1 MIGAAILSNPPKIF
15 ESFFKIVKQFLEP
28 TLQDKIKFVYN
39 NNAESQRIMADMF
52 DMDKLESA
60 FGGRNTAILDITK
73 YAERMR
79 RRDQIR
85 ITCKNTNRNT

>member
-1 MIGAAILSNPPKIF
+1 MTHFLLQ
-15 ESFFKIVKQFLEP
+15 IVKQFLEP

-39 NNAESQRIMADMF
+39 NNAESQRIMTDMF

-60 FGGRNTAILDITK
+60 FGGRNTASLDINK

-79 RRDQIR
+79 RIDQIR
-85 ITCKNTNRNT
+85 VTCKHANRST

>member
-1 MIGAAILSNPPKIF
+1 LQ
-15 ESFFKIVKQFLEP
+15 IVKQFLEP
-28 TLQDKIKFVYN
+28 TLQEKIKFIYS

-60 FGGRNTAILDITK
+60 FGGRNTASLDITK

-79 RRDQIR
+79 RRDQLR
-85 ITCKNTNRNT
+85 RTCNHANRNT